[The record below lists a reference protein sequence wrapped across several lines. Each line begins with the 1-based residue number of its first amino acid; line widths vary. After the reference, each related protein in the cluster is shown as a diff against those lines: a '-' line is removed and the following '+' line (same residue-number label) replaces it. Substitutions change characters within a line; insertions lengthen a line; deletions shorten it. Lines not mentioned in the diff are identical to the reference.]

1 MVRMET
7 TALRDR
13 LMDGLDRFASAMRAE
28 VRRSVASRGL
38 NPAQDAILR
47 LLLARPAGL
56 RVRVLAGHLGVRQPT
71 VTDSVI
77 ALERKGLVRRQADP
91 ADARATIVKVTPDA
105 VARPAAAVPSLA
117 AAALA
122 NLTEAEQASLLQTL
136 IKLIW
141 SLQLRQAIPPQRIC
155 VTCKYFRPNVHPEPA
170 EPHHCAFVDA
180 PFGNRALRLDCAEH
194 EQAGAPEM
202 ARNWN
207 AFMTPRRRQE
217 VRP

>member
-1 MVRMET
+1 MIGMET

-47 LLLARPAGL
+47 MLLARPAGL
-56 RVRVLAGHLGVRQPT
+56 RVQELAAHLGVRQPT

-91 ADARATIVKVTPDA
+91 ADARATVVKATPE
-105 VARPAAAVPSLA
+105 ARVQPAAAVPLLA

-122 NLTEAEQASLLQTL
+122 DLSEAEQTTLLKTL
-136 IKLIW
+136 IKLIR
-141 SLQLRQAIPPQRIC
+141 SLQLRQAIPPQRMC
-155 VTCKYFRPNVHPEPA
+155 VTCKYFRPNAHPEA
-170 EPHHCAFVDA
+170 AAPHHCAFVDA
-180 PFGNRALRLDCAEH
+180 PFGDRALRLDCAEH
-194 EQAGAPEM
+194 EQAGALEM

-207 AFMTPRRRQE
+207 AFTTPGPRQE

>member
-1 MVRMET
+1 MAGMET

-13 LMDGLDRFASAMRAE
+13 LMDGLDRFASAMRADI
-28 VRRSVASRGL
+28 RRSVASRGL

-56 RVRVLAGHLGVRQPT
+56 RVRDLAGHLGVRQPT

-77 ALERKGLVRRQADP
+77 ALERKGLVRRQSDP
-91 ADARATIVKVTPDA
+91 ADARATIVKVTSDA
-105 VARPAAAVPSLA
+105 VAQPAAAVPSLA

-122 NLTEAEQASLLQTL
+122 DLTEVEQVSLLKML
-136 IKLIW
+136 IKLIR
-141 SLQLRQAIPPQRIC
+141 SLQLRQAIPPQRLC
-155 VTCKYFRPNVHPEPA
+155 VTCKYFRPNVHPGAA

-194 EQAGAPEM
+194 EQARAPEM

-207 AFMTPRRRQE
+207 AFITPRQE

>member
-1 MVRMET
+1 MAGVET
-7 TALRDR
+7 TTLQDR
-13 LMDGLDRFASAMRAE
+13 LIDGLDRFASATRAD

-38 NPAQDAILR
+38 NPAQNAILR

-91 ADARATIVKVTPDA
+91 ADARATIVKVTPEA
-105 VARPAAAVPSLA
+105 VAQPAAAAPSLA

-122 NLTEAEQASLLQTL
+122 ELSEAEQTSLLKTL
-136 IKLIW
+136 IKLIR
-141 SLQLRQAIPPQRIC
+141 SLQLRQAIPPQRMCI
-155 VTCKYFRPNVHPEPA
+155 TCKYFRPNAHPEGM

-180 PFGNRALRLDCAEH
+180 PFGDRALRLDCAEH
-194 EQAGAPEM
+194 EQTGAPEM

-207 AFMTPRRRQE
+207 AFVTPRPRQE